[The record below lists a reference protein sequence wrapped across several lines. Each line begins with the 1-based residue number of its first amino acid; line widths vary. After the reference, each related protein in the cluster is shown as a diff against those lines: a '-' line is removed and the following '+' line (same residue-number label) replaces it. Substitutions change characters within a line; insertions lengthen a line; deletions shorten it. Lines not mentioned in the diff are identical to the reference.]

1 MFDID
6 DFDLDQ
12 FSEENFDEFNDK
24 VCKIL
29 MIGVGGAGCN
39 AVTRLMDADVH
50 STDFVAVNTD
60 VQALCKVKREAQ
72 SKDVR
77 VPVKLVQI
85 GKKSTKGL
93 GAGAKPEKGKEAA
106 EESID
111 DIKMLLEGTQM
122 CFIAAGMGGGTGT
135 GAAPVIAKVAKDM
148 GILTVAVVTKP
159 FDFEGRPRMINAEHG
174 IDELKNNVDTLI
186 VIPNDKLDKSS
197 INNAFAQ
204 ADDVLL
210 HAIKGIGDLI
220 SQPLMINLDFADVC
234 TVMRNKGYAHIGI
247 GSAKGKGRAVDAVR
261 QAVNNQLTETNIMQ
275 ATGLIISYQAGDD
288 FAIEEIKDAT
298 NLVRDVLQDDAEIIF
313 GVNIVPE
320 LGERLDVVVIATGFQ
335 AGRVAQAQQAQQQ
348 PQSIPSF
355 RPAPQAQQAPQQP
368 QQPQFG
374 QQQPSYGERQE
385 QQQQGGNVPNFLRK
399 INGNAS
405 GFGGNR

>member
-39 AVTRLMDADVH
+39 AVTRLMEADVH

-77 VPVKLVQI
+77 VPIKLVQI
-85 GKKSTKGL
+85 GKKSTRGL

-106 EESID
+106 EESIE
-111 DIKMLLEGTQM
+111 DIKLLLDGAQM

-159 FDFEGRPRMINAEHG
+159 FDFEGRPRMVNAERG

-186 VIPNDKLDKSS
+186 VIPNDKLDKTS

-335 AGRVAQAQQAQQQ
+335 AGRVAQAQQQAA
-348 PQSIPSF
+348 QSIPSF
-355 RPAPQAQQAPQQP
+355 RPQPQPQAQPQP
-368 QQPQFG
+368 AYGAQQN
-374 QQQPSYGERQE
+374 YGSDRHQEARE
-385 QQQQGGNVPNFLRK
+385 QQQGNSNVPKFLRN
-399 INGNAS
+399 INNS